1 MNEEQIA
8 NLTTAIEKKQA
19 VLNDMKQMLCDYTNC
34 TSATSKKYLAA
45 AIANMAKRELD
56 TVSSDSC
63 EK

>member
-19 VLNDMKQMLCDYTNC
+19 ILNDMKQMLCDYANC
-34 TSATSKKYLAA
+34 TSMTSKKYLAA
-45 AIANMAKRELD
+45 AIAGMVKRELD